1 MNASARMF
9 LRPLFIVI
17 VPLPP
22 VHVPPAYHRFSPPL
36 KPEWYDHSLTLS
48 SREQVSVCQV
58 Y

>member
-1 MNASARMF
+1 MF